1 MSTADVTAIAAVSV
15 TAIAAVTTIAAVTAT
30 AAAIRLLLPAAMD
43 CYCYRLNQTL
53 CSVTL
58 T

>member
-1 MSTADVTAIAAVSV
+1 MSTADVTAIAASV
-15 TAIAAVTTIAAVTAT
+15 TAIAAVT

>member
-15 TAIAAVTTIAAVTAT
+15 TAIAAVTAT
-30 AAAIRLLLPAAMD
+30 DAAIRLLLPAAMD